1 MIEKQF
7 GGIFCKCL
15 YVCFMELLLLMIS
28 HTSNCLK
35 AQTQHLLSGPALSR
49 TDISTPQCSMNQGHS
64 PNMLL
69 QSFIS
74 DIFLTVCLE
83 LFLFYFP
90 WVKFLALCGLDKAC
104 IPLKLTEEGLCG
116 IHTVHWP
123 GAGSMCM
130 DEWHPCPIVS
140 LPRMLSTV
148 IKTAHVSWRLV
159 GQQHLIRLFPSF
171 VPATLGLNV
180 IFR

>member
-1 MIEKQF
+1 
-7 GGIFCKCL
+7 
-15 YVCFMELLLLMIS
+15 
-28 HTSNCLK
+28 
-35 AQTQHLLSGPALSR
+35 
-49 TDISTPQCSMNQGHS
+49 
-64 PNMLL
+64 MLL
-69 QSFIS
+69 QSFIN

-90 WVKFLALCGLDKAC
+90 WVKFLTFYGLDKAH
-104 IPLKLTEEGLCG
+104 IPSKLTEEGLCG
-116 IHTVHWP
+116 IRTVHWP

-148 IKTAHVSWRLV
+148 IKTAHVSWRSV

-180 IFR
+180 IFREFFKHIKGAFKSLPVKCISNPICGIVSILSLILALANFLKAK